1 MKGHHLGGA
10 RAIYTPTA
18 GVVAVPGQFGGGEGE
33 GAEVERAQLFG
44 STGGYRRLKLL
55 LVVPWQML
63 QKISAERRGGSL
75 EFRIPLLV
83 EVNDCVS
90 ALETGCDGA
99 SLFV

>member
-1 MKGHHLGGA
+1 M
-10 RAIYTPTA
+10 
-18 GVVAVPGQFGGGEGE
+18 PGQFGGGEGE

-83 EVNDCVS
+83 EVNNCVS